1 VQVEK
6 LIRQAVAEIK
16 SKWQLPTQNP
26 KIFPLV
32 AITNNGQG
40 NKMDVVLFVSELN
53 SGDQFTIVGF
63 QIDYDSEIKKQP
75 NAFVVDWSNQD
86 VPDILKSQVIMRLMD
101 NIVLESGTGNEMVF
115 ALWWGS
121 LMIGRF
127 DSLTEEEKE
136 FLDKKSKDI

>member
-1 VQVEK
+1 MQVEK

-26 KIFPLV
+26 KISPFV

-53 SGDQFTIVGF
+53 IGDQFTIVGF

-115 ALWWGS
+115 VLIPISANNQGGNYS
-121 LMIGRF
+121 LSDYIFYLDFIIG
-127 DSLTEEEKE
+127 
-136 FLDKKSKDI
+136 